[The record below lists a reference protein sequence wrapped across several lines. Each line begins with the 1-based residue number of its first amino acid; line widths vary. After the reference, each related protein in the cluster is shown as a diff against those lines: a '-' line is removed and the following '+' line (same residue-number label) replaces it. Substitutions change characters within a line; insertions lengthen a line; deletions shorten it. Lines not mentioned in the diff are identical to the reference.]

1 MQAVTSK
8 LITLG
13 FGDYSILAKVPFRA
27 DALMYGSWDASAF
40 ELSAIESGAIYLDLA
55 EYSNQ
60 IMLPDRLLDLAEK
73 LEPKQNVRSRGS
85 NVKIFNKAL
94 LDLISE
100 GLADYYIFR
109 TSFEDEDDK
118 YEVFSLSEVIE
129 TTEECVY
136 FSLEKV

>member
-55 EYSNQ
+55 EYSRQ
-60 IMLPDRLLDLAEK
+60 IMLPDNLIKLAEK
-73 LEPKQNVRSRGS
+73 MKPSENVRGRGC
-85 NVKIFNKAL
+85 NVKTFNKIL
-94 LDLISE
+94 LTLIDKGFGE
-100 GLADYYIFR
+100 HYVFR
-109 TSFEDEDDK
+109 SSFEDEEDK
-118 YEVFSLSEVIE
+118 YEVFSLGEVIE
-129 TTEECVY
+129 STRECVY
-136 FSLEKV
+136 FSLKRI